1 MGGGSAQRG
10 QKSCCGHLY
19 TNHCKPLW
27 FVAAYAGEIH
37 GPRMN
42 CGSVLWGLFFLLVGQ
57 AQSVAPI
64 RRGPGPK
71 VERPALQ
78 AVGEEHDD
86 HRRQREGPVVP
97 RTHAATVQDTGLH
110 HKTPSSFVL
119 KRF

>member
-1 MGGGSAQRG
+1 VGGVRAAWPEELLRPFV
-10 QKSCCGHLY
+10 H
-19 TNHCKPLW
+19 KPLQAPLVCGGICGRNTRTQDELW
-27 FVAAYAGEIH
+27 FRAVGA
-37 GPRMN
+37 
-42 CGSVLWGLFFLLVGQ
+42 FFLLVGQ